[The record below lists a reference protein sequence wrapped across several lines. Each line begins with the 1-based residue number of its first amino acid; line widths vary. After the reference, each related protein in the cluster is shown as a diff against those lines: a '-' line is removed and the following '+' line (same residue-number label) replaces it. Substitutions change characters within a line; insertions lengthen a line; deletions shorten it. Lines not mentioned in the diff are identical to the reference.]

1 MHQTEFKCH
10 RARIIKAFKVESSKF
25 ALLCFRVTAATFM
38 SSVHH
43 QLFVQEKYQRV
54 LLSSASGWRKTLYH
68 SDSMIQVN
76 SSSRVCAA
84 SCKRPAVL
92 GNFSR
97 VKLFFLMSFIPSPK
111 MSLCLCSLFLSWRL
125 NLPLQRQRLF
135 CVVTR
140 RKESLKSNP
149 GCSADRPRPRFPEL
163 FLFPFRLLCQTFVL
177 GSRWIESAAR
187 SFLTNTRGD
196 WTEEHQHN
204 VNYKNVSD

>member
-1 MHQTEFKCH
+1 MHQTEFKRH
-10 RARIIKAFKVESSKF
+10 RARIIKAFTVESSKF
-25 ALLCFRVTAATFM
+25 ALFQSNCCNLHVLSAPSAFCLGEIPESTSVISVRVEKDSVSLWQYDPGKLQQQSLCC
-38 SSVHH
+38 
-43 QLFVQEKYQRV
+43 VQ
-54 LLSSASGWRKTLYH
+54 
-68 SDSMIQVN
+68 
-76 SSSRVCAA
+76 
-84 SCKRPAVL
+84 AVL

-140 RKESLKSNP
+140 RRESLKSNP
-149 GCSADRPRPRFPEL
+149 GCRMFSWPASAPRFPEL

-177 GSRWIESAAR
+177 GSRWIESATR

-196 WTEEHQHN
+196 
-204 VNYKNVSD
+204 